1 MFDKL
6 QGIEITSISSHNATV
21 VEIVYVHP
29 EFGTIVS
36 TGCAKRHPDDRAD
49 NLVGY
54 GLALSRALNSLSR
67 KIERRARGRMNDMD
81 QRAKARLARI
91 EAAKNHPAAKG
102 KDKSNDKDK
111 DDKKKSKK
119 AEMKPAKRKQA
130 RFAVLEK
137 V

>member
-36 TGCAKRHPDDRAD
+36 TGCAKRHPEDRAD

-91 EAAKNHPAAKG
+91 EAAQKHPTAKA
-102 KDKSNDKDK
+102 KDK
-111 DDKKKSKK
+111 DTKKVKK
-119 AEMKPAKRKQA
+119 AKQVDMKTAKRKQPKWE
-130 RFAVLEK
+130 VS
-137 V
+137 VTI

>member
-29 EFGTIVS
+29 DFGSIVS
-36 TGCAKRHPDDRAD
+36 TGSAKRHPDDRAD
-49 NLVGY
+49 NVVGY

-67 KIERRARGRMNDMD
+67 KIERRARGRMNDLD
-81 QRAKARLARI
+81 QRAKARLARA
-91 EAAKNHPAAKG
+91 EAAKKHPAAK
-102 KDKSNDKDK
+102 DKDKDK
-111 DDKKKSKK
+111 DDAKKSK
-119 AEMKPAKRKQA
+119 KPAKRKQA
-130 RFAVLEK
+130 RFAVLEQ